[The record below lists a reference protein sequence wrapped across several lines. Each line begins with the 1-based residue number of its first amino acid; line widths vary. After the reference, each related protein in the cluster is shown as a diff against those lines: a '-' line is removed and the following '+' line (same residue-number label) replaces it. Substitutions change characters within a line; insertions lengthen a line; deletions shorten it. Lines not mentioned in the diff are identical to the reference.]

1 MKEWYVQI
9 GGFTSGPLSAS
20 DLKKLVEKGKLT
32 PDTPIRKEGQE
43 TWSKAGRVKGLF
55 PENSLITQKSTE
67 VIVQPPPPPR
77 EVTAYVEPQARR
89 KPCLYCGEDI
99 LENAVKCRFC
109 NEYLD
114 ESKRP
119 QTGSN
124 YPTININQGGSPQP
138 VHHTTVV
145 HMHGS
150 NNREKWSK
158 GTAAVLSFVLPG
170 LGQMYKGQVLNG
182 LLWLILTVLGY
193 AAFIIPGIFLHIC
206 CIVGA
211 SSGDNTK

>member
-20 DLKKLVEKGKLT
+20 DLKKLVEKGKLK

-43 TWSKAGRVKGLF
+43 NWSKAGRVKGLF
-55 PENSLITQKSTE
+55 PENSLITQKATE

-77 EVTAYVEPQARR
+77 QVIAYVEPQPQR
-89 KPCLYCGEDI
+89 KPCPYCGEEI
-99 LENAVKCRFC
+99 AETAVKCRFC

-124 YPTININQGGSPQP
+124 YPTININQGAAAQP
-138 VHHTTVV
+138 VTHTTVV
-145 HMHGS
+145 HMHAPVQ
-150 NNREKWSK
+150 REKWSK
-158 GTAAVLSFVLPG
+158 GVAAVLSFVIPG
-170 LGQMYKGQVLNG
+170 LGQLYKGQIFNG
-182 LLWLILTVLGY
+182 LLWFILTVLGY

-206 CIVGA
+206 CVIGA
-211 SSGDNTK
+211 ASGDNTK